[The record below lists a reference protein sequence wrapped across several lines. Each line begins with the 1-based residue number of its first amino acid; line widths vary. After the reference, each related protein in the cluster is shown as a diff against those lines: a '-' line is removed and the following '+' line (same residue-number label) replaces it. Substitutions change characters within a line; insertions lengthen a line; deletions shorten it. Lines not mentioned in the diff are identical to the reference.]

1 MSYVHIDETICM
13 SFFETLEDGFGSK
26 TSEAKIKIFLEILS
40 TFSLSGHL
48 LIQKA
53 VETKTGMR
61 LPRQQGS
68 GVSPSEKLNTSFS
81 LKTFANF

>member
-53 VETKTGMR
+53 VETKKWGRTWLLR
-61 LPRQQGS
+61 SRKARRVFSNFIVLERP
-68 GVSPSEKLNTSFS
+68 KLE
-81 LKTFANF
+81 

>member
-40 TFSLSGHL
+40 TFSLSGHV

-53 VETKTGMR
+53 V
-61 LPRQQGS
+61 
-68 GVSPSEKLNTSFS
+68 
-81 LKTFANF
+81 